1 MGIKLIL
8 MQMKTKNFKMILL
21 LLVFG
26 VPSFVN
32 SQVVYSKKFK
42 PPQVNIELLFSYSQ
56 PLPNM
61 YGTISD
67 FFAFKNYGVKNGLPG
82 AQINVKLS
90 ADKKGRI
97 LPYLSLAYALFYG
110 RDNGTAFIDSNII
123 NSGYPL
129 PGSTLYNT
137 VSGSSKI
144 YIHNFSAGLGF
155 SYAFTNKTRWTPH
168 LDAEADLNIL
178 FGTYRQTPYNAAEV
192 SFTIKNAVRFGFG
205 VGAGIQVR
213 LSKAFGLA
221 LTTKYKFANILGKS
235 SETLHEQ
242 NKMTL
247 LDKANTGINSYLSKD
262 RQIQYIEMMLGVSFY
277 IGRK

>member
-1 MGIKLIL
+1 M
-8 MQMKTKNFKMILL
+8 LL
-21 LLVFG
+21 LLFFC
-26 VPSFVN
+26 VPSFVS

-67 FFAFKNYGVKNGLPG
+67 FFTFKNYGVKNGLPG

-97 LPYLSLAYALFYG
+97 LPYLSLGYSPFYG
-110 RDNGTAFIDSNII
+110 KDNGTAYIDSNII

-129 PGSTLYNT
+129 PGSTLYNSVT
-137 VSGSSKI
+137 GSSKMYLHI
-144 YIHNFSAGLGF
+144 FNAGLGF
-155 SYAFTNKTRWTPH
+155 SYAFTNKSRWTPH
-168 LDAEADLNIL
+168 LDAELDMNMI
-178 FGTYRQTPYNAAEV
+178 FGTYRQTPYNGNET
-192 SFTIKNAVRFGFG
+192 SFTIKNTIRFGFG
-205 VGAGIQVR
+205 AGAGIQVR

-221 LTTKYKFANILGKS
+221 LTTKYKFANVLGKS
-235 SETLHEQ
+235 SERLYEQ
-242 NKMTL
+242 NKMNL
-247 LDKANTGINSYLSKD
+247 LDKANTGINTYLSKD

-277 IGRK
+277 IGKK